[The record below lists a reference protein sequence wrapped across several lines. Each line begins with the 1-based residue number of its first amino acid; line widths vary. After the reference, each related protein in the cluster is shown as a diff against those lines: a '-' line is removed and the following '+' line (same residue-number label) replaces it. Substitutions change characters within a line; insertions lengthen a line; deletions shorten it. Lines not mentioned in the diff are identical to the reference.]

1 MRDVNWLEELVS
13 AITREMSWFR
23 KKKSSYL
30 CLLFTHTQD
39 AKKCWVLM
47 HVV

>member
-23 KKKSSYL
+23 KKKSSYFVCYSL
-30 CLLFTHTQD
+30 THKMLKS
-39 AKKCWVLM
+39 AGFSCM
-47 HVV
+47 